1 MLGTISVRWN
11 PEKSGITYYLM
22 RYDQKAPRMGPQNQK
37 TPPYSILNNLLVN
50 VIISDTSR

>member
-22 RYDQKAPRMGPQNQK
+22 RYDQKALRMGP
-37 TPPYSILNNLLVN
+37 
-50 VIISDTSR
+50 